1 VSRISA
7 LVAVVLV
14 VIEAATAV
22 VVNLATDGRSAWL
35 WPLLAVLVIATC
47 ALVWWQQRR
56 GGGPGTRIR
65 LRAGT
70 GGEVADVPVDVAG
83 AGGNGTDVSVRAS
96 WWGRIRRSGVTVR
109 R

>member
-1 VSRISA
+1 
-7 LVAVVLV
+7 VVLV

-22 VVNLATDGRSAWL
+22 VVNLATDGQSAWL
-35 WPLLAVLVIATC
+35 WPLLVVLVIATC

-83 AGGNGTDVSVRAS
+83 GKGTDVSVRAS

-109 R
+109 RR